1 MFIVRSYIMMSDP
14 LEEQSVIGANTSP
27 DYELT
32 DSDSLVL

>member
-1 MFIVRSYIMMSDP
+1 MFIVKSYVMMSDP
-14 LEEQSVIGANTSP
+14 LEEQGIIGANTLP